1 MTDQAAPDAPKPEA
15 APAPADADE
24 GAFKSLI
31 ENVKLIASAVAIA
44 LVFRSFLFEPFSI
57 PSESMVPNLLV
68 GDYLF
73 VSKYPYGYSRY
84 SFPLGLPVMEG
95 RVMES
100 PVERGDIAVFKW
112 PGDRRTDFIKRIIG
126 LPGDTIQM
134 KGGVLHINGEPVAK
148 ERIADFV
155 VAATPNTDC
164 LQFPQYRRRDADGAI
179 YCHYPQFRETL
190 PGGRSY
196 TVLDTREGN
205 VLDDTRPYLVPSG
218 HYFGMG
224 DNRDD
229 STDSRVPV
237 EASGVD
243 FIPAENLVGRAEIIF
258 FSTDG
263 GARLWTPWNWI
274 QSARFGRFFQTLE

>member
-1 MTDQAAPDAPKPEA
+1 MNDT
-15 APAPADADE
+15 PAPPAAEPGARSPDDD
-24 GAFKSLI
+24 GAFKALV
-31 ENVKLIASAVAIA
+31 ENVKLIVSAVAIA

-84 SFPLGLPVMEG
+84 SFPLGLPLFEG
-95 RVMES
+95 RIGGHE
-100 PVERGDIAVFKW
+100 VERGDIAVFKW
-112 PGDRRTDFIKRIIG
+112 PGDRRTDFIKRIVG

-134 KGGVLHINGEPVAK
+134 KGGVLYVNGAAVKK

-155 VAATPNTDC
+155 VKASPNTDC
-164 LQFPQYRRRDADGAI
+164 LQFPQYRRQDAEGVVA
-179 YCHYPQFRETL
+179 CHYPQFRETL
-190 PGGRSY
+190 PGGKRY
-196 TVLDTREGN
+196 TVIDSRPDN
-205 VLDDTRPYLVPSG
+205 ILDDTRPYLVPAN

-224 DNRDD
+224 DNRDN

-237 EASGVD
+237 DESGVG
-243 FIPAENLVGRAEIIF
+243 FIPAENLVGRAQIIF

-263 GARLWTPWNWI
+263 RAKLWTPWYWF
-274 QSARFGRFFQTLE
+274 QAVRYGRLLQTIE

>member
-1 MTDQAAPDAPKPEA
+1 MSQPPASQTPSAAPEA
-15 APAPADADE
+15 E
-24 GAFKSLI
+24 ESTFKALI
-31 ENVKLIASAVAIA
+31 ENIKLIGSAIAIA
-44 LVFRSFLFEPFSI
+44 LVFRSFFFEPFSI

-84 SFPLGLPVMEG
+84 SFPLGLPILNG
-95 RVMES
+95 RVWES
-100 PVERGDIAVFKW
+100 PVEPGDIAVFKW
-112 PGDRRTDFIKRIIG
+112 PGDRRTDFIKRIVG
-126 LPGDTIQM
+126 MPGDTIQM
-134 KGGVLHINGEPVAK
+134 KGGVLYINDVAVKK

-155 VAATPNTDC
+155 VEASPNTDC
-164 LQFPQYRRRDADGAI
+164 LQFPQYRRRAADGSFS
-179 YCHYPQFRETL
+179 CHYPQFRETL
-190 PGGRSY
+190 PNGRSY

-205 VLDDTRPYLVPSG
+205 MLDDTRPYLVPTG

-243 FIPAENLVGRAEIIF
+243 FVPAENLVGRAEIIF